1 MSAAVTAFP
10 APVNQEIIVRNPS
23 NGAEVGRA
31 PIATPEEVA
40 AAVQRARAA
49 QPSWAAL
56 SFAERGRVIMRARE
70 VILGELDAIARLISD
85 EIGKPVA
92 ESLLH
97 ELSPTLDL
105 MQYFARQT
113 EKLLKPEKINL
124 GQYGLMGRVSRVVYH
139 PLGVVGI
146 IAPWNF
152 PWATPLGEIVPA
164 LMSGNGVVLKPS
176 ELTPL
181 TALKIADVLK
191 KAGLPD
197 GLFSVVTGYGD
208 TGAALIA
215 ARPDKIMF
223 TGSTATGK
231 KIAAAAAE
239 HLIPVVLELGG
250 KDPMIVCEDANVE
263 IAARAAVWGAFAN
276 AGQACASV
284 ERCYVHEKIAPEFIA
299 KAVEETKKLRV
310 NDTQAGEHEIG
321 AMSSERQLAIVE
333 AHVEDARSR
342 GAEILAGGRR
352 PAGLNGPFYEP
363 TVIAKVNHTMD
374 IMREE
379 TFGPVLPIQTFKTE
393 EEALKLANDTIYG
406 LTAMVFTR
414 DTGRGQRLAQ
424 QIMAGTVMVNEVLYT
439 HGMAA
444 TPWGGMKQSGYGR
457 THGRAGLLEMVAPQH
472 VHANRVSFIP
482 DLWWFNYS
490 DAAKELF
497 RGFSRRF
504 ASGSVFQTA
513 LLLPQMLKR
522 MREKS

>member
-1 MSAAVTAFP
+1 MSAVVTAFTPP
-10 APVNQEIIVRNPS
+10 ANKEILVRNPS

-31 PIATPEEVA
+31 PVATPEEVA
-40 AAVQRARAA
+40 AAVARARAA
-49 QPSWAAL
+49 QPAWAAL
-56 SFAERGRVIMRARE
+56 SFGERARVALRARE

-97 ELSPTLDL
+97 ELSPSLDL
-105 MQYFARQT
+105 MQYFARHA
-113 EKLLKPEKINL
+113 EKLLRPEKIDL
-124 GQYGLMGRVSRVVYH
+124 GQYGLMGRSSRVVYH

-152 PWATPLGEIVPA
+152 PWATPLGEIIPA
-164 LMSGNGVVLKPS
+164 LMAGNGVVLKPS

-181 TALKIADVLK
+181 TALKIAEVLQ

-197 GLFSVVTGYGD
+197 GLLSVVTGYGD

-215 ARPDKIMF
+215 ARPNKVLF

-250 KDPMIVCEDANVE
+250 KDPMIVCEDANLE

-284 ERCYVHEKIAPEFIA
+284 ERCYVQEKIAPEFIEKVVA
-299 KAVEETKKLRV
+299 ETKKLRV
-310 NDTQAGEHEIG
+310 NDTRANEHEIG
-321 AMSSERQLAIVE
+321 SMSSERQLAIIE
-333 AHVEDARSR
+333 AHVEDARAR
-342 GAEILAGGRR
+342 GANILTGGRR
-352 PAGLNGPFYEP
+352 PPGLNGPFYEP
-363 TVIAKVNHTMD
+363 TVIAGVNHTMD
-374 IMREE
+374 VMREE

-393 EEALKLANDTIYG
+393 DEALKLANDTIYG

-414 DTGRGQRLAQ
+414 DIGRGQRLAR
-424 QIMAGTVMVNEVLYT
+424 QIMAGTVMVNEVIYT
-439 HGMAA
+439 HGIAA

-457 THGRAGLLEMVAPQH
+457 AHGRAGLLEMVAPQH
-472 VHANRVSFIP
+472 VHVNRVSFMP

-490 DAAKELF
+490 ASALELF
-497 RGFSRRF
+497 RGFARRF

>member
-1 MSAAVTAFP
+1 MSAVVTAFSP
-10 APVNQEIIVRNPS
+10 PVAREIIIHNPA

-31 PIATPEEVA
+31 PVATPEEVA
-40 AAVQRARAA
+40 AAVERARAA
-49 QPSWAAL
+49 QPAWAAL
-56 SFAERGRVIMRARE
+56 SFAERARYIRRTRE
-70 VILGELDAIARLISD
+70 VILDELNTIARLISD

-92 ESLLH
+92 EALLH
-97 ELSPTLDL
+97 ELSPSLDL

-113 EKLLKPEKINL
+113 EKLLRPEKVAL
-124 GQYGLMGRVSRVVYH
+124 GQYGWMGRASRIVYH
-139 PLGVVGI
+139 PVGVVGI

-164 LMSGNGVVLKPS
+164 LMAGNGVVLKPS

-181 TALKIADVLK
+181 TALKIAEVLQ
-191 KAGLPD
+191 KAGLPE
-197 GLFSVVTGYGD
+197 GLFSVVTGYGE

-231 KIAAAAAE
+231 KIAAAAAA
-239 HLIPVVLELGG
+239 HLIPIVLELGG
-250 KDPMIVCEDANVE
+250 KDPMIVCADANVE
-263 IAARAAVWGAFAN
+263 VAARAAVFGAFAN

-284 ERCYVHEKIAPEFIA
+284 ERCYVHESIAPQFIEKVVA
-299 KAVEETKKLRV
+299 ETKKLRV
-310 NDTQAGEHEIG
+310 NTTQTEEHEIG

-333 AHVEDARSR
+333 AHVADAHSR

-352 PAGLNGPFYEP
+352 APNLNGAFYEP
-363 TVIAKVNHTMD
+363 TVLAKVNHTMD
-374 IMREE
+374 IMRDE

-393 EEALKLANDTIYG
+393 AEALKLANDTIFG

-414 DTGRGQRLAQ
+414 DTARGQRLAQ

-439 HGMAA
+439 HSIAA
-444 TPWGGMKQSGYGR
+444 TPWGGFKQSGYGR

-472 VHANRVSFIP
+472 VHINRVSFMP

-490 DAAKELF
+490 RTAIELF

-504 ASGSVFQTA
+504 ASGSVFQTV

-522 MREKS
+522 MREK